1 MNIFNNERQCQTPLG
16 ALVLFGAHL
25 INPSL
30 SEFLH
35 VFSPRAPDED
45 LWACDFREWS
55 VQWKAQAK
63 CGEGAGQ
70 GTRALGTKG

>member
-1 MNIFNNERQCQTPLG
+1 M
-16 ALVLFGAHL
+16 FGAHL
-25 INPSL
+25 INPGL

-63 CGEGAGQ
+63 CGEGDSCAEQQPSRLMLEKDDSGN
-70 GTRALGTKG
+70 GVEGSG